1 VIYVTSFK
9 SFTLP
14 SEPSRELRILR
25 MLCTLPA
32 AAYLQSTTLHDLKT
46 VPHYV
51 TQTTKYENSVSL
63 AFYSQEGITGY
74 LCNRKASD
82 LNFIKGV
89 MPSWRFTAWKPW
101 TAPLKYS

>member
-32 AAYLQSTTLHDLKT
+32 AAYLQSTTLHDQRPQLILTSKLY
-46 VPHYV
+46 H
-51 TQTTKYENSVSL
+51 
-63 AFYSQEGITGY
+63 ITSHRQPNMKI
-74 LCNRKASD
+74 LW
-82 LNFIKGV
+82 V
-89 MPSWRFTAWKPW
+89 
-101 TAPLKYS
+101 